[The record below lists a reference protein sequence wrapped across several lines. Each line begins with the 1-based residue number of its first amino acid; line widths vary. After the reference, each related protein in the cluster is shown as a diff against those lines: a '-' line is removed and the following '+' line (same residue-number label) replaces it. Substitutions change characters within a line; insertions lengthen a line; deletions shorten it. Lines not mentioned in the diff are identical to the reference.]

1 MVHLLLVAPVVADR
15 YNFRSNGHCLFENTF
30 VVVITATCNNSVSR
44 KSYVMN
50 QLFHAVLSTLD
61 MISERL
67 TTSVCKNWSSAVD
80 LQAILWVE
88 SSLAECT
95 AEAGKLQPS
104 DSWEHV
110 YSTFRSSSRKTGSVT
125 IASKKG
131 NRQPSYQRHGQF
143 LATWENININFLVD
157 INCQFRWR
165 NLLAS

>member
-110 YSTFRSSSRKTGSVT
+110 YSTFRSSSRKLDLWLLLQKRAIVSRRISGM
-125 IASKKG
+125 ASFSQLGKTLILIFWL
-131 NRQPSYQRHGQF
+131 F
-143 LATWENININFLVD
+143 LTV
-157 INCQFRWR
+157 
-165 NLLAS
+165 NLGEGIC